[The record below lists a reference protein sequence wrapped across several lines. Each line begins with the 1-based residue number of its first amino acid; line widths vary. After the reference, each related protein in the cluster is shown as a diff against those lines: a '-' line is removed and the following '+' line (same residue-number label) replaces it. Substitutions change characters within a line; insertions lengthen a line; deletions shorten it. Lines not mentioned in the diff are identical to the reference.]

1 MVVYYKYPHTDDYIA
16 KLTVFGNIEF
26 TPDGIKF
33 RSGGRGYLIPFY
45 RIVKIER
52 FEEDNA

>member
-33 RSGGRGYLIPFY
+33 RSGGRGYIIPFY